1 MPPKSGSRP
10 ALPQRLSLITLG
22 VADVARARAF
32 YEALGLKAAAFDSA
46 DVAFF
51 DMNGVILG
59 VFGRDA
65 LADDANVAAE
75 GSGFAGIALAINLE
89 SEAAVDTVL
98 ASVAARGA
106 RITKPAR
113 KVFWGGYSGYFR
125 DPDGYLWEIAYNPF
139 WPLDEHGR
147 PQLPKPA
154 SP

>member
-1 MPPKSGSRP
+1 
-10 ALPQRLSLITLG
+10 
-22 VADVARARAF
+22 
-32 YEALGLKAAAFDSA
+32 
-46 DVAFF
+46 
-51 DMNGVILG
+51 MNGVILS

-65 LADDANVAAE
+65 LADDANVSAE

-89 SEAAVDTVL
+89 SEAAVDTVM